1 MDILVREALEDDVDW
16 ILALNAANVPDV
28 GGLTL
33 ETYLALEDQCH
44 AVLIA
49 EDASGERLG
58 MIMLVAPGHDYDS
71 VNYRWFEE
79 KLNNF
84 LYVDRVM
91 VAEAGRRKGV
101 GLALYSEALEMAEAQ
116 GAENLTA
123 EVNVTPPNP
132 TSMAFHE
139 RLGFAKMGEQD
150 TPGGK
155 SVAMLCRKTL
165 YPEGQAT

>member
-16 ILALNAANVPDV
+16 ILALNAANVPEV
-28 GGLTL
+28 GELTRT
-33 ETYLALEDQCH
+33 TYLALEDQCH

-49 EDASGERLG
+49 EDAAGERLG

-71 VNYRWFEE
+71 VNYRWFETE
-79 KLNNF
+79 LDNF

-123 EVNVTPPNP
+123 EVNTTPPNP
-132 TSMAFHE
+132 VSLAFHE
-139 RLGFAKMGEQD
+139 RLGFTQIGAQD

-155 SVAMLCRKTL
+155 TVAMLCRKTL
-165 YPEGQAT
+165 HPEEASS